1 MNYIILDME
10 WNQSY
15 PGNKVYISDT
25 RKQLSGEIIQIGA
38 VKLDSDFNVVDSYAA
53 LVKPIFYRKLHFKV
67 KELTGITQQ
76 QLSESKTF
84 CEIFPEF
91 ISWCGQEH
99 TFLIWGSDDIAIL
112 QQNIEINKYTDYK
125 IHQWCNLQLI
135 YNSQIGGEFKQISLS
150 TACEVLG
157 IPQDLQLHDALND
170 AIYTADVC
178 EKLDMKKGLSE
189 IPVNSGELQKSY
201 KRKFRYYDFGS
212 AKETLEFTRVSDN
225 FCPVCDKPL
234 TLVSDY
240 HRKYYNQFVAIRECE
255 EHGKFI
261 ENIVVSKI
269 NENAINSK
277 YKSSKTLSRA
287 KNDEHAELTLK
298 TRKRRR
304 SRKKSIP
311 TQK

>member
-10 WNQSY
+10 WNQGY

-38 VKLDSDFNVVDSYAA
+38 VKLDSDFKVIDSYVA
-53 LVKPIFYRKLHFKV
+53 LIKPIFYRKLHFKV
-67 KELTGITQQ
+67 KELTGISQQ
-76 QLSESKTF
+76 QLSESRTF

-91 ISWCGQEH
+91 INWCGKEH

-112 QQNIEINKYTDYK
+112 RQNIEINKYKEYS
-125 IHQWCNLQLI
+125 IHQWYNLQLI
-135 YNSQIGGEFKQISLS
+135 YNSQIGGEFKQIALS
-150 TACEVLG
+150 TACEVLQ

-170 AIYTADVC
+170 AIYTAEVC
-178 EKLDMKKGLSE
+178 AKLDMKKGLSE
-189 IPVNSGELQKSY
+189 IPSNSGENQKSF

-234 TLVSDY
+234 KLVSDY

-255 EHGKFI
+255 EHGKFV

-269 NENAINSK
+269 NESSVSSK
-277 YKSSKTLSRA
+277 YKSSKTIS
-287 KNDEHAELTLK
+287 KVKSDEQAELSLK
-298 TRKRRR
+298 TKKRRR
-304 SRKKSIP
+304 NRKKSSYS
-311 TQK
+311 QK